1 MMNTVNALASTLG
14 IVLVLTSCGSVE
26 WQLGASC
33 EQSKKC
39 RIEGKIGGKVGH
51 GLRESILLHQRLLA
65 VALAELPDAAH
76 FEIDVS
82 GSTVAFPTTGDVL
95 LSLVDTRNGTV
106 TAKRQYAW
114 RRTGVT
120 LRLADPDAVN
130 AWAAASGGSAD
141 ELRYTLN
148 PFFVGAA
155 PGPNT
160 IATASRYRGVRRAAS
175 VSDFNVCT
183 KYPSP
188 HQCGAQ

>member
-1 MMNTVNALASTLG
+1 MNTINLLASSFG
-14 IVLVLTSCGSVE
+14 VVLVLTSCGSVE
-26 WQLGASC
+26 WQVGAAC

-39 RIEGKIGGKVGH
+39 RIEGKIGGKIGD
-51 GLRESILLHQRLLA
+51 GPQGRPLLHQRLLA
-65 VALAELPDAAH
+65 VALAEVPDATH

-82 GSTVAFPTTGDVL
+82 GSTVAFPMTGEVL

-106 TAKRQYAW
+106 TATRQFGW
-114 RRTGVT
+114 RRAGAT
-120 LRLADPDAVN
+120 LRLADADAVN

-141 ELRYTLN
+141 ELRYSLI

-160 IATASRYRGVRRAAS
+160 IATASRYRGTRRAAS

-188 HQCGAQ
+188 YQCGAQ